1 MYRIYKSLVRY
12 VESSG
17 KAGRVDF
24 SFIDVLKDRIE
35 DYPQALA
42 LIRGKYGLPYIAING
57 VIKFYGNI
65 DYEQVYREISNYI

>member
-1 MYRIYKSLVRY
+1 MYKIYKSLIRY

-17 KAGRVDF
+17 KSDRVEF
-24 SFIDVLKDRIE
+24 SFIDVLKERIE
-35 DYPQALA
+35 DYPQALD

-65 DYEQVYREISNYI
+65 DYEQVYNEISKFV

>member
-1 MYRIYKSLVRY
+1 MYRIYKSLIRY

-17 KAGRVDF
+17 KEDRVDF

-57 VIKFYGNI
+57 AIKFYGKI
-65 DYEQVYREISNYI
+65 DYEQVYHEILKYI